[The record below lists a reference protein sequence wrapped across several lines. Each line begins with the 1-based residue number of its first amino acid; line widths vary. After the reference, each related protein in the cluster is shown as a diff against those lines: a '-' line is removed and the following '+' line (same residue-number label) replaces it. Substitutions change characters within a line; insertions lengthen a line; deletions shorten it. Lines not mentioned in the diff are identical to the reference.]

1 MGWRGVG
8 DHTRIGFYIQKNCL
22 YEGELKPFS
31 ENTNKQTRPA
41 LQKTLKEMMLQG
53 EGSIQVRNEDL
64 HKERKNT
71 GEEEMNIKENIL
83 FFLFLVSLKDTCL
96 KE

>member
-1 MGWRGVG
+1 
-8 DHTRIGFYIQKNCL
+8 
-22 YEGELKPFS
+22 
-31 ENTNKQTRPA
+31 
-41 LQKTLKEMMLQG
+41 MMLQG

-64 HKERKNT
+64 HKERKNI

-83 FFLFLVSLKDTCL
+83 FFLFLVGLKDTCL